1 MDGANMNCR
10 NARVFAFA
18 FISLIFASINGA
30 SAQIVALGHSMVR
43 GNVSESEMWP
53 AVLEGLLQ
61 AKGSQVHIANA
72 GVWGETT
79 DATLARVSS
88 AVPQGTRIV
97 ILADNAAND
106 LRHNMSPVQAAANIA
121 AIKSQLKARGI
132 RVVDATGTVIS
143 IVRQPGGAGPDG
155 RHLSVE
161 GNRKV
166 AAILAGMV
174 R

>member
-1 MDGANMNCR
+1 MNCR
-10 NARVFAFA
+10 NARICVAA
-18 FISLIFASINGA
+18 MAGLVVASIAPA
-30 SAQIVALGHSMVR
+30 SAQVVALGHSAVR
-43 GNVSESEMWP
+43 GNVSEPEMWP
-53 AVLEGLLQ
+53 AVLEGLLH
-61 AKGSQVHIANA
+61 AKGSQVHITNA

-88 AVPQGTRIV
+88 AVPQGTRTV
-97 ILADNAAND
+97 ILADSAAND
-106 LRHNMSPVQAAANIA
+106 IRHNMSPAQAAANIA

-132 RVVDATGTVIS
+132 RVVDAMPTIIAVAH
-143 IVRQPGGAGPDG
+143 QPGGVGPDG

-166 AAILAGMV
+166 AVILAGTV

>member
-1 MDGANMNCR
+1 MNFR
-10 NARVFAFA
+10 NVRVFLPALA
-18 FISLIFASINGA
+18 SLVLASINPA
-30 SAQIVALGHSMVR
+30 SAQIVALGHSAVR

-53 AVLEGLLQ
+53 AVLEGLLH
-61 AKGSQVHIANA
+61 AKGSQVHITNA

-88 AVPQGTRIV
+88 AVPQGTRVV
-97 ILADNAAND
+97 ILADSAAND
-106 LRHNMSPVQAAANIA
+106 LRHNMSPVQAAANIS

-132 RVVDATGTVIS
+132 RVVDAMGAIIS
-143 IVRQPGGAGPDG
+143 VSRQPGGVGPDG

-166 AAILAGMV
+166 AAMLAGMV

>member
-43 GNVSESEMWP
+43 GNVSEAEMWP
-53 AVLEGLLQ
+53 AVLEGLIH
-61 AKGSQVHIANA
+61 VHVANA

-79 DATLARVSS
+79 DSTLARVSS
-88 AVPQGTRIV
+88 AVPQGTRTV

-106 LRHNMSPVQAAANIA
+106 IRHNMSPVEAAANIA

-132 RVVDATGTVIS
+132 RVVDATGTVLS
-143 IVRQPGGAGPDG
+143 VLHQPGGAGPDG

-166 AAILAGMV
+166 AAMLAGTV

>member
-1 MDGANMNCR
+1 MNCLNFR
-10 NARVFAFA
+10 IFVLAFTS
-18 FISLIFASINGA
+18 IVLASANSA
-30 SAQIVALGHSMVR
+30 SAQIVALGHSAVR

-53 AVLEGLLQ
+53 AVLEGLLR
-61 AKGSQVHIANA
+61 ARGSQVHVTNA

-88 AVPQGTRIV
+88 AVPEGTRTV
-97 ILADNAAND
+97 ILVDNPFND
-106 LRHNMSPVQAAANIA
+106 IRHNMSPVKAAANIA

-132 RVVDATGTVIS
+132 RVIDAWGTYVS
-143 IVRQPGGAGPDG
+143 VVRQPGGAGPDG

-161 GNRKV
+161 GNKKV
-166 AAILAGMV
+166 AAALVGVV

>member
-1 MDGANMNCR
+1 MICR
-10 NARVFAFA
+10 NARVFAFVLVGLA
-18 FISLIFASINGA
+18 FASSNAA

-53 AVLEGLLQ
+53 AVLEGLLR
-61 AKGSQVHIANA
+61 AKGSQVHVANA

-79 DATLARVSS
+79 DRTLARIPS
-88 AVPQGTRIV
+88 AVPEGTRIV
-97 ILADNAAND
+97 ILADNPAND
-106 LRHNMSPVQAAANIA
+106 VRRNMNPEQAIANIA
-121 AIKSQLKARGI
+121 AMKTQLKARGV
-132 RVVDATGTVIS
+132 RVVDATGTIMSVLK
-143 IVRQPGGAGPDG
+143 QPGGRGPDG

-161 GNRKV
+161 GNKKV

>member
-1 MDGANMNCR
+1 MNCR
-10 NARVFAFA
+10 NARICVAA
-18 FISLIFASINGA
+18 MAGLVVASIAPA
-30 SAQIVALGHSMVR
+30 SAQVVALGHSAVR
-43 GNVSESEMWP
+43 GNVSEPEMWP
-53 AVLEGLLQ
+53 AVLEGLLH
-61 AKGSQVHIANA
+61 AKGSQVHITNA

-88 AVPQGTRIV
+88 AVPQGTRTV
-97 ILADNAAND
+97 ILADSAAND
-106 LRHNMSPVQAAANIA
+106 IRHNMSPAQAAANIA

-132 RVVDATGTVIS
+132 RVVDAMPS
-143 IVRQPGGAGPDG
+143 IIAVAHQPGGVGPDG

-166 AAILAGMV
+166 AVILAGTV

>member
-1 MDGANMNCR
+1 MNCR
-10 NARVFAFA
+10 NARIVFALA
-18 FISLIFASINGA
+18 FISFVFTSIKGA

-53 AVLEGLLQ
+53 ALLEGLLH
-61 AKGSQVHIANA
+61 VHVANA

-88 AVPQGTRIV
+88 AVPQGTRTV

-106 LRHNMSPVQAAANIA
+106 VRHGMSPVQAAANIA

-132 RVVDATGTVIS
+132 RVVDATGTIIS
-143 IVRQPGGAGPDG
+143 ILRQPGGAGPDG

-166 AAILAGMV
+166 AALLAGMV

>member
-1 MDGANMNCR
+1 MNCR
-10 NARVFAFA
+10 NARVVFALA
-18 FISLIFASINGA
+18 FISFVFTSINGA

-53 AVLEGLLQ
+53 ALLEGLLH
-61 AKGSQVHIANA
+61 VHVANA

-88 AVPQGTRIV
+88 AVPQGTRTV
-97 ILADNAAND
+97 ILADNAFND
-106 LRHNMSPVQAAANIA
+106 VRHGMSPVQGAANIA
-121 AIKSQLKARGI
+121 AIKSELKARGI
-132 RVVDATGTVIS
+132 RVVDATGTIIS
-143 IVRQPGGAGPDG
+143 ILRQLGGAGPDG
-155 RHLSVE
+155 HHLSVE

-166 AAILAGMV
+166 AALLAGMV

>member
-1 MDGANMNCR
+1 MNCR
-10 NARVFAFA
+10 NARVFAFVV
-18 FISLIFASINGA
+18 FSLIFVSINGA

-53 AVLEGLLQ
+53 AVLEGMLR
-61 AKGSQVHIANA
+61 AKGSRVHVANA

-79 DATLARVSS
+79 DATLARVPS
-88 AVPQGTRIV
+88 AVPQGTRTV

-106 LRHNMSPVQAAANIA
+106 VRHNMSPVQAAANIA

-132 RVVDATGTVIS
+132 RVVDATGTVMS
-143 IVRQPGGAGPDG
+143 VLRQPGGRGPDG
-155 RHLSVE
+155 HHLSVE
-161 GNRKV
+161 GNKKV
-166 AAILAGMV
+166 AAMLAGTV